1 MADDISATGGGNPQE
16 RMITA
21 MTTLLVIL
29 LIALAM
35 AVGTV
40 LMVLHDG
47 RGPAGPPRSHIVDP
61 QFRSPGAMA

>member
-1 MADDISATGGGNPQE
+1 
-16 RMITA
+16 MITA